1 MLLSAA
7 SLVLVG
13 LGWTLTGA
21 IMGDAPKK
29 KIDPG
34 VIQLLGAVFSSLFCL
49 FLLDWTALG
58 AIPAKVRQLAFLSYF
73 FCGAFNCVML
83 YLMAYA
89 MQRGPNGIVWAVIQS
104 AMIFPFLL
112 GVIVFGESP
121 KPVRIAGL
129 CAILFSLA
137 LTGAGRDNTGTGKA
151 WKIPAFVAF
160 LLTGLVHILAT
171 LPSFFESSRA
181 LPPPFRILATGAG
194 VLLTSAVI
202 IRSRRHDFSLKAN
215 LRSKYLWIYTGA
227 LQFFGL
233 ISACLLQYP
242 AMDALARHGIGG
254 ASYPIMIASCLVG
267 FSLFSIFCLKE
278 RLTPL
283 QYAALGCCIAGIPL
297 ICL

>member
-1 MLLSAA
+1 MLLSIA

-29 KIDPG
+29 KIAPG
-34 VIQLLGAVFSSLFCL
+34 AIQLLGAVFSSLVCL
-49 FLLDWTALG
+49 SLLDWTALG
-58 AIPAKVRQLAFLSYF
+58 AIPAQVRLLTFLSFF
-73 FCGAFNCVML
+73 FCGVFNCIML
-83 YLMAYA
+83 CLMANA
-89 MQRGPNGIVWAVIQS
+89 MQKGPNGIIWAVIQS

-112 GVIVFGESP
+112 GVIAFGESP

-129 CAILFSLA
+129 CAILLSLI
-137 LTGAGRDNTGTGKA
+137 LSGAGRDNTGKGNE
-151 WKIPAFVAF
+151 WKVPAFIAF
-160 LLTGLVHILAT
+160 LLTGAGHVLVS

-181 LPPPFRILATGAG
+181 LPPPFRILATGTG
-194 VLLTSAVI
+194 VLITSAVI
-202 IRSRRHDFSLKAN
+202 LRFRRHEFSLKAN
-215 LRSKYLWIYTGA
+215 LRSKYLWIYTGS

-242 AMDALARHGIGG
+242 SMDALARHGIGG

-267 FSLFSIFCLKE
+267 FSLFSLLYLKE
-278 RLTPL
+278 KLTLL
-283 QYAALGCCIAGIPL
+283 QYAALGCCVAGIPL